1 MSKHALSFFLFASDA
16 ILVGC
21 TESSIFFFKNKDDR
35 QHILTMLIY
44 EWIASI
50 LINFASSLILLY
62 IFFKIFQVVKA
73 KTDTEEADDDELLAS
88 PLATSKTTYFTPTNN
103 ES

>member
-1 MSKHALSFFLFASDA
+1 MSKHALSFILFATDA

-21 TESSIFFFKNKDDR
+21 TESFFKDKNDI
-35 QHILTMLIY
+35 QHILTVLIY
-44 EWIASI
+44 ELIASI

-62 IFFKIFQVVKA
+62 VFFKIFQVVKA
-73 KTDTEEADDDELLAS
+73 KTENEEADDDELLAS
-88 PLATSKTTYFTPTNN
+88 PLATSKTTYFTPKNN

>member
-1 MSKHALSFFLFASDA
+1 MSKHALSFFLFATDA

-21 TESSIFFFKNKDDR
+21 TESSKIFFKNKDNR
-35 QHILTMLIY
+35 HILTVLIY

-73 KTDTEEADDDELLAS
+73 KTEAEESDDDELLES
-88 PLATSKTTYFTPTNN
+88 PLTTSKTTYFTPTKK